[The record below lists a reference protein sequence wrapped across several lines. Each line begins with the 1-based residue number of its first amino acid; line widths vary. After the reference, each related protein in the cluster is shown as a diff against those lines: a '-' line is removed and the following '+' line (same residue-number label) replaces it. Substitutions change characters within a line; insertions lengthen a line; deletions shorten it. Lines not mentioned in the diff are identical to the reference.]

1 MRMYE
6 IRKKKHI
13 KVKDIASQLHVSYQT
28 ISNWEHGRTEPDIKS
43 LIALARILGV
53 SVDYL
58 IGNDDTSY
66 ETSYLNQKID
76 RMSKEQLKEKIQA
89 YIKILNDIE

>member
-13 KVKDIASQLHVSYQT
+13 KVKDIASLLHVSYQT
-28 ISNWEHGRTEPDIKS
+28 VSNWEHGRTEPDIKS
-43 LIALARILGV
+43 LISLAHILGV

-58 IGNDDTSY
+58 IENDDMRY
-66 ETSYLNQKID
+66 EMECLNQKID
-76 RMSKEQLKEKIQA
+76 RMSKEQLKEKVQA
-89 YIKILNDIE
+89 YIKILNE